1 MRWQHPIVLFVG
13 LCGAGWGF
21 LYRLFPLLEENPL
34 LDLVAP
40 PRVFLQTGFETWFF
54 AAFRSVVVLD
64 DGRVPSP
71 VGLQVTQYGSS
82 AGNPKPKSFDSPSET
97 QPVVLQVTGIVSQQ
111 RLSKNGRRGCG
122 GLRSGRVE
130 SSPRW
135 QYHTSTVLGW
145 DLCLTR
151 KFWHPLSLAP

>member
-97 QPVVLQVTGIVSQQ
+97 QPVVLRSQV
-111 RLSKNGRRGCG
+111 
-122 GLRSGRVE
+122 
-130 SSPRW
+130 
-135 QYHTSTVLGW
+135 
-145 DLCLTR
+145 
-151 KFWHPLSLAP
+151 